1 MQGTIMLTKVAS
13 VYKCERII
21 ALVAVI
27 FALVLL
33 SYIVILDDFGRLF
46 KELTAKGN

>member
-1 MQGTIMLTKVAS
+1 MLTKDAS
-13 VYKCERII
+13 VYKCKRIT

-33 SYIVILDDFGRLF
+33 SYILILDDFGRLF
-46 KELTAKGN
+46 EELTGNPKGN

>member
-1 MQGTIMLTKVAS
+1 MLTKVAS
-13 VYKCERII
+13 VYKCERIL

-33 SYIVILDDFGRLF
+33 SYIVILGDFGRLF
-46 KELTAKGN
+46 MELTWKHNGN